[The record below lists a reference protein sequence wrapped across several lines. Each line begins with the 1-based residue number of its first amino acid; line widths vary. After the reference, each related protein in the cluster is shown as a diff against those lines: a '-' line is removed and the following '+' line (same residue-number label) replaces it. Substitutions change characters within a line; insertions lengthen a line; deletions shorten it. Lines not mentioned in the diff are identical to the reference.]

1 MYYSDFIRAL
11 QLIDVF
17 KSEDRIVEQNMI
29 DNHLILNAE
38 SKQDR
43 RKFFNLYN
51 EFNDRIKKEFETKE
65 NIEISI
71 EEDKKIWDKIRRRM
85 RGG

>member
-1 MYYSDFIRAL
+1 MYYSDFVRAL
-11 QLIDVF
+11 ELIDVF

-29 DNHLILNAE
+29 DNHIILKAE

-43 RKFFNLYN
+43 RKFFDLYN
-51 EFNDRIKKEFETKE
+51 EFNNRIKKEFEVKE
-65 NIEISI
+65 IELTV

>member
-1 MYYSDFIRAL
+1 MYYSDFVRAL
-11 QLIDVF
+11 ELIDVF

-51 EFNDRIKKEFETKE
+51 EFNNRIKKEFEVKE
-65 NIEISI
+65 IELTV